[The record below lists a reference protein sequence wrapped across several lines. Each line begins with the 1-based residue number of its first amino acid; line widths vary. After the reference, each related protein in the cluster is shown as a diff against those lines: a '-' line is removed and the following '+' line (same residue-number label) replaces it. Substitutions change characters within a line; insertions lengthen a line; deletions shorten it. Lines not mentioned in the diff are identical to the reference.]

1 MRIKKGSPPQP
12 SEAVAVGS
20 GGRNGAGAVSNAMR
34 LERSGAKFL
43 PAICRYC
50 GGKIIKTKSRV
61 LYGKGNQTIYL
72 CTMCNAYVGCYE
84 GTDKPMGKVANT
96 VLRLKRQETHQ
107 VFDTFWQGQ
116 GWTRSA
122 AYRWLA
128 RELHLSEENAHI
140 GMMEM
145 DECEAVIRLCQSRQ
159 NTKETA

>member
-1 MRIKKGSPPQP
+1 MRIPIPK
-12 SEAVAVGS
+12 
-20 GGRNGAGAVSNAMR
+20 
-34 LERSGAKFL
+34 
-43 PAICRYC
+43 ICHYC
-50 GGKIIKTKSRV
+50 GGKIIKSKSRV

-84 GTDKPMGKVANT
+84 GTDKPMGQVANT

-107 VFDTFWQGQ
+107 IFDAFWQKQ

-128 RELHLSEENAHI
+128 QELRLSEEDAHI

-145 DECEAVIRLCQSRQ
+145 DGCEAVIRLCRDHE
-159 NTKETA
+159 KEEAA

>member
-1 MRIKKGSPPQP
+1 MRTEKGPPLQP
-12 SEAVAVGS
+12 SEAVAVGR
-20 GGRNGAGAVSNAMR
+20 GGRNEAGEVSGAKQRG
-34 LERSGAKFL
+34 RSGAKFL
-43 PAICRYC
+43 PTICRYC

-61 LYGKGNQTIYL
+61 LYGTGNQTIYL

-96 VLRLKRQETHQ
+96 VLRLKRQETHNI
-107 VFDTFWQGQ
+107 FDALWRGQ
-116 GWTRSA
+116 GWSRSA

-145 DECEAVIRLCQSRQ
+145 DECEAVIRLCRDRQ
-159 NTKETA
+159 NTKEAA